1 MSMNSIFNNM
11 FGKIQNGMCRL
22 SMDGLIAIKTS
33 SGYKTYDIKTNKLQN
48 CDNFVF
54 DIGSDFFFVIP
65 TNKVAVGDIILVNGL
80 LPKCVVKIDNETI
93 TVLNYEN
100 STLESI
106 LPEKHVFMG
115 DTYFYGKIV
124 SMFGNN
130 LTKKNNGKTKNIFKY
145 MMLSKMFSGSSD
157 SNNQI
162 LPMMMMF
169 GKDNM
174 FDDMFDFDNVELED
188 TEDNKM
194 KEN

>member
-1 MSMNSIFNNM
+1 MSMNSMFNNM

-22 SMDGLIAIKTS
+22 SIDGLIAIKTS
-33 SGYKTYDIKTNKLQN
+33 SGYKTYDTKTNKLQN

-80 LPKCVVKIDNETI
+80 PKCVVKIDNETI

-100 STLESI
+100 STIESI

-145 MMLSKMFSGSSD
+145 MMLSKMLSGSSD

-174 FDDMFDFDNVELED
+174 FDDMFDFDNIELED
-188 TEDNKM
+188 TTDNKT

>member
-1 MSMNSIFNNM
+1 MNSMFNNM

-33 SGYKTYDIKTNKLQN
+33 SGYKTYDTKTNKLQN

-80 LPKCVVKIDNETI
+80 PKCVIKVDNEAI

-100 STLESI
+100 STIENV

-130 LTKKNNGKTKNIFKY
+130 LTKKNGCKTKNIFKY

-174 FDDMFDFDNVELED
+174 FDDMFDFDNAELED
-188 TEDNKM
+188 ATDNKT

>member
-1 MSMNSIFNNM
+1 MSMNSMFNNM

-33 SGYKTYDIKTNKLQN
+33 SGYKTYDTKTNKLQN

-80 LPKCVVKIDNETI
+80 PKCVIKVDNEAI

-100 STLESI
+100 STIENV

-130 LTKKNNGKTKNIFKY
+130 LTKKNGCKTKNIFKY

-174 FDDMFDFDNVELED
+174 FDDMFDFDNAELED
-188 TEDNKM
+188 TTDNNT

>member
-1 MSMNSIFNNM
+1 MSMNSMFNNM

-33 SGYKTYDIKTNKLQN
+33 SGYKTYDTKTNKLQN

-65 TNKVAVGDIILVNGL
+65 TNKVAVGDIILVNR
-80 LPKCVVKIDNETI
+80 LPKCVIKVDNEAI

-100 STLESI
+100 STIENV

-130 LTKKNNGKTKNIFKY
+130 LTKKNGCKTKNIFKY
-145 MMLSKMFSGSSD
+145 MMLSKMFSDSSD

-188 TEDNKM
+188 ITDNKT

>member
-1 MSMNSIFNNM
+1 MSMNSMFNNM

-33 SGYKTYDIKTNKLQN
+33 SGYKTYDTKTNKLQN

-80 LPKCVVKIDNETI
+80 PKCVVKIDNETI

-100 STLESI
+100 STIESI

-188 TEDNKM
+188 TTDNKA

>member
-1 MSMNSIFNNM
+1 MSMNSMFNNM
-11 FGKIQNGMCRL
+11 FGKVQNGMCRL

-33 SGYKTYDIKTNKLQN
+33 SGYKTYDTKTNKLQN

-65 TNKVAVGDIILVNGL
+65 TNKVAIGDIILVNG

-100 STLESI
+100 STIESI

-188 TEDNKM
+188 TTDNKT

>member
-1 MSMNSIFNNM
+1 MNSMFNNM

-33 SGYKTYDIKTNKLQN
+33 SGYKTYDTKTNKLQN

-80 LPKCVVKIDNETI
+80 PKCVVKIDNETI

-100 STLESI
+100 STIESI

-145 MMLSKMFSGSSD
+145 MMLSKMLSGSSD

-174 FDDMFDFDNVELED
+174 FDDMFDFDNIELED
-188 TEDNKM
+188 TTDNKT

>member
-1 MSMNSIFNNM
+1 MSMNSMFNNM

-33 SGYKTYDIKTNKLQN
+33 SGYKTYDTKTNKLQN

-65 TNKVAVGDIILVNGL
+65 TNKVVVGDIILVNG

-100 STLESI
+100 STIENV

-130 LTKKNNGKTKNIFKY
+130 LTKKNGCKTKNIFKY

-174 FDDMFDFDNVELED
+174 FDDMFDFDNAELED
-188 TEDNKM
+188 TTDNKT

>member
-33 SGYKTYDIKTNKLQN
+33 SGYKTYDTKTNKLQN

-80 LPKCVVKIDNETI
+80 PKCVVKIDNETI

-100 STLESI
+100 STIESI

-188 TEDNKM
+188 TTDNNT

>member
-1 MSMNSIFNNM
+1 MSMNSMFNNM

-33 SGYKTYDIKTNKLQN
+33 SGYKTYDTKTNKLQN

-65 TNKVAVGDIILVNGL
+65 TNKVVVGDIILVNGL
-80 LPKCVVKIDNETI
+80 PKCVTKVDNETI

-100 STLESI
+100 STIENV

-130 LTKKNNGKTKNIFKY
+130 LTKKNGCKTKNIFKY

-174 FDDMFDFDNVELED
+174 FDDMFDFDNAELED
-188 TEDNKM
+188 TTDNKT

>member
-1 MSMNSIFNNM
+1 MFNNM

-33 SGYKTYDIKTNKLQN
+33 SGYKTYDTKTNKLQN

-80 LPKCVVKIDNETI
+80 PKCVVKIDDETI

-100 STLESI
+100 STIESI

-145 MMLSKMFSGSSD
+145 RMLSKMFSGSSD

-188 TEDNKM
+188 TDDNKT

>member
-1 MSMNSIFNNM
+1 MNSMFNNM

-33 SGYKTYDIKTNKLQN
+33 SGYKTYDTKTNKLQN

-80 LPKCVVKIDNETI
+80 PKCVIKVDNEAI

-100 STLESI
+100 STIENV

-130 LTKKNNGKTKNIFKY
+130 LTKKNGCKTKNIFKY

-174 FDDMFDFDNVELED
+174 FDDMFDFDNAELED
-188 TEDNKM
+188 TTDNKT

>member
-1 MSMNSIFNNM
+1 MSMNSMFNNM

-33 SGYKTYDIKTNKLQN
+33 SGYKTYDTKTNKLQN

-80 LPKCVVKIDNETI
+80 PKCVVKIDDETI

-100 STLESI
+100 STIESI

-174 FDDMFDFDNVELED
+174 FDDMFDFDNIELED
-188 TEDNKM
+188 TTDNKT

>member
-1 MSMNSIFNNM
+1 MNSMFNNM

-33 SGYKTYDIKTNKLQN
+33 SGYKTYDTKTNKLQN

-80 LPKCVVKIDNETI
+80 PKCVVKIDNETI

-100 STLESI
+100 STIESI

-145 MMLSKMFSGSSD
+145 MMLSKMLSGSSD

-188 TEDNKM
+188 TEDNKT

>member
-1 MSMNSIFNNM
+1 MSMNSMFNNM

-33 SGYKTYDIKTNKLQN
+33 SGYKTYDTKTNKLQN

-65 TNKVAVGDIILVNGL
+65 TNKVAIGDIILVNGL
-80 LPKCVVKIDNETI
+80 PKCVVKIDDETI

-100 STLESI
+100 STIESI

-162 LPMMMMF
+162 LPMMMIF

-188 TEDNKM
+188 TTDNKT

>member
-1 MSMNSIFNNM
+1 MSMNSMFNNM

-33 SGYKTYDIKTNKLQN
+33 SGYKTYDTKTNKLQN

-80 LPKCVVKIDNETI
+80 PKCVVKADNETI

-100 STLESI
+100 STIENV

-130 LTKKNNGKTKNIFKY
+130 LTKKNCSKTKNIFKY

-174 FDDMFDFDNVELED
+174 FDDMFDFDNVELDD
-188 TEDNKM
+188 TTDNKT

>member
-1 MSMNSIFNNM
+1 MSMNSMFNNM

-33 SGYKTYDIKTNKLQN
+33 SGYKTYDTKANKLQN

-80 LPKCVVKIDNETI
+80 PKCVIKVDNEAI

-100 STLESI
+100 STIENV

-130 LTKKNNGKTKNIFKY
+130 LTKKNGCKTKNIFKY

-174 FDDMFDFDNVELED
+174 FDDMFDFDNAELED
-188 TEDNKM
+188 TTDNKT

>member
-1 MSMNSIFNNM
+1 MSMNSMFNNM

-33 SGYKTYDIKTNKLQN
+33 SGYKTYDTKTNKLQN

-80 LPKCVVKIDNETI
+80 PKCVIKVDNEAI

-100 STLESI
+100 STIENV

-130 LTKKNNGKTKNIFKY
+130 LTKKNGCKTKNIFKY

-174 FDDMFDFDNVELED
+174 FDDMFDFDNAELED
-188 TEDNKM
+188 TTDNKT

>member
-1 MSMNSIFNNM
+1 MSMNSMFNNM

-33 SGYKTYDIKTNKLQN
+33 SGYKTYDTKTNKLQN

-80 LPKCVVKIDNETI
+80 PKCVIKVDNEAI

-100 STLESI
+100 STIENV

-130 LTKKNNGKTKNIFKY
+130 LTKKNSCKTKNIFKY
-145 MMLSKMFSGSSD
+145 MMLSKMFSDSSD

-174 FDDMFDFDNVELED
+174 FDDMFDFDNAELED
-188 TEDNKM
+188 TTDNKT

>member
-1 MSMNSIFNNM
+1 MSMNSMFNNM
-11 FGKIQNGMCRL
+11 FGKVQNGMCRL

-33 SGYKTYDIKTNKLQN
+33 SGYKTYDTKTNKLQN

-80 LPKCVVKIDNETI
+80 PKCVIKVDNEAI

-100 STLESI
+100 STIENV

-145 MMLSKMFSGSSD
+145 MMLSKMLSGSSD

-174 FDDMFDFDNVELED
+174 FDNMFDFDNIELED
-188 TEDNKM
+188 TTDNKT

>member
-1 MSMNSIFNNM
+1 
-11 FGKIQNGMCRL
+11 
-22 SMDGLIAIKTS
+22 
-33 SGYKTYDIKTNKLQN
+33 
-48 CDNFVF
+48 
-54 DIGSDFFFVIP
+54 
-65 TNKVAVGDIILVNGL
+65 
-80 LPKCVVKIDNETI
+80 
-93 TVLNYEN
+93 
-100 STLESI
+100 
-106 LPEKHVFMG
+106 MG

-162 LPMMMMF
+162 LSMMMMF

-188 TEDNKM
+188 TEDNKT

>member
-33 SGYKTYDIKTNKLQN
+33 SGYKTYDTKANKLQN

-80 LPKCVVKIDNETI
+80 PKCVVKIDNETI

-100 STLESI
+100 STIESI

-145 MMLSKMFSGSSD
+145 MMLSKMLSGSSD

-174 FDDMFDFDNVELED
+174 FDNMFDFDNIELED
-188 TEDNKM
+188 TTDNKT

>member
-1 MSMNSIFNNM
+1 MSMNSMFNNM

-33 SGYKTYDIKTNKLQN
+33 SGYKTYDTKTNKLQN

-65 TNKVAVGDIILVNGL
+65 TNKVAVGDIIFVNG
-80 LPKCVVKIDNETI
+80 LPKCVIKVDNEAI

-100 STLESI
+100 STIENV

-130 LTKKNNGKTKNIFKY
+130 LTKKNGSKTKNIFKY
-145 MMLSKMFSGSSD
+145 MMLSKMFSDSSD

-188 TEDNKM
+188 TTDNKTE
-194 KEN
+194 EN

>member
-1 MSMNSIFNNM
+1 MSMNSMFNNM

-33 SGYKTYDIKTNKLQN
+33 SGYKTYDTKTNKLQN

-80 LPKCVVKIDNETI
+80 PKCVVKIDNETI

-100 STLESI
+100 STIESI

-188 TEDNKM
+188 TTDNNT

>member
-1 MSMNSIFNNM
+1 MSMDSMFNNM

-22 SMDGLIAIKTS
+22 SMDGLIAIKTP
-33 SGYKTYDIKTNKLQN
+33 SGYKTYDAKTNKLQN

-54 DIGSDFFFVIP
+54 DIGGDFFFVIP
-65 TNKVAVGDIILVNGL
+65 TNKVSVGDIILING
-80 LPKCVVKIDNETI
+80 LPKCVVKVDNETI
-93 TVLNYEN
+93 TVLNYAN
-100 STLESI
+100 STIESV

-124 SMFGNN
+124 SMFGSN

-157 SNNQI
+157 SNSQI
-162 LPMMMMF
+162 LPMMMLF

-188 TEDNKM
+188 TTDNQTM
-194 KEN
+194 EN

>member
-1 MSMNSIFNNM
+1 MSMNSMFNNM

-22 SMDGLIAIKTS
+22 SMDGLIAIKTF
-33 SGYKTYDIKTNKLQN
+33 SGYKTYDTKTNKLQN

-80 LPKCVVKIDNETI
+80 PKCVIKVDNEAI

-100 STLESI
+100 STIENV

-130 LTKKNNGKTKNIFKY
+130 LTKKNGCKTKNIFKY

-174 FDDMFDFDNVELED
+174 FDDMFDFDNAGLED
-188 TEDNKM
+188 TTDNKT

>member
-1 MSMNSIFNNM
+1 MSMNSMFNNM
-11 FGKIQNGMCRL
+11 FGKIQNGMCRI

-33 SGYKTYDIKTNKLQN
+33 SGYKTYDTKTNKLQN

-80 LPKCVVKIDNETI
+80 PKCVIKVDNEAI

-100 STLESI
+100 STIENV

-130 LTKKNNGKTKNIFKY
+130 LTKKNGCKTKNIFKY

-174 FDDMFDFDNVELED
+174 FDDMFDFDNAELED
-188 TEDNKM
+188 TTDNKT

>member
-1 MSMNSIFNNM
+1 MSMNSMFNNM

-33 SGYKTYDIKTNKLQN
+33 SGYKTYDTKTNKLQN

-80 LPKCVVKIDNETI
+80 PKCVIKVDNEAI

-100 STLESI
+100 STIENV

-130 LTKKNNGKTKNIFKY
+130 LTKKNGCKTKNIFKY

-162 LPMMMMF
+162 IPMMMMF

-174 FDDMFDFDNVELED
+174 FDDMFDFDDAELED
-188 TEDNKM
+188 TTDNKT

>member
-1 MSMNSIFNNM
+1 MNSMFNNM

-33 SGYKTYDIKTNKLQN
+33 SGYKTYDTKTNKLQN

-80 LPKCVVKIDNETI
+80 PKCVVKIDNETI

-100 STLESI
+100 STIESI

-188 TEDNKM
+188 TTDNKT

>member
-1 MSMNSIFNNM
+1 MSMNSMFNNM

-22 SMDGLIAIKTS
+22 SVGGLIAIKTS
-33 SGYKTYDIKTNKLQN
+33 SGYKTYDTKTNKLQN

-80 LPKCVVKIDNETI
+80 PKCVVKIDNETI

-100 STLESI
+100 STIESI

-188 TEDNKM
+188 TDDNKT

>member
-1 MSMNSIFNNM
+1 MSMNSMFNNM
-11 FGKIQNGMCRL
+11 FGKVQNGMCRL
-22 SMDGLIAIKTS
+22 SMGGLIAIKTS
-33 SGYKTYDIKTNKLQN
+33 SGYKTYDTKANKLQN

-54 DIGSDFFFVIP
+54 DIGSDFFFVMP
-65 TNKVAVGDIILVNGL
+65 TNKVAVGDIILVNG

-100 STLESI
+100 STIESI

-145 MMLSKMFSGSSD
+145 MMLSKMISGSSD

-174 FDDMFDFDNVELED
+174 FDDMFDFDNIELED
-188 TEDNKM
+188 TEDNKT

>member
-1 MSMNSIFNNM
+1 MSMNSMFNNM

-33 SGYKTYDIKTNKLQN
+33 SGYKTYDTKTNKLQN

-80 LPKCVVKIDNETI
+80 PKCVIKVDNEAI

-100 STLESI
+100 STIENV

-130 LTKKNNGKTKNIFKY
+130 LTKKNGCKTKNIFKY

-174 FDDMFDFDNVELED
+174 FDDMFDFDNAELED
-188 TEDNKM
+188 ATDNKT